1 MSLVSNKRASLLVQN
16 VVQQGSK
23 LELSALK
30 DYKDWEESM
39 RLLMTQAGVL
49 PAILFSSV
57 EQLLEALI
65 NYHDDEDTGDG
76 ALTLAQIRNKRRQAS
91 YNVELPTMQRTAL
104 GVKQEESK
112 HEEESQEISSPKKEI
127 SSEKGKEISSKAEQ
141 DRPSLTKEQQRSIAI
156 LEFSSATTQRQVER
170 YFELASS
177 TVVCA
182 LQAAVNKDL
191 HHLLENVNDRDS
203 AYQVWHALK
212 DATRSDI
219 VSQLNTE
226 GRRLFELRMDPGT
239 DPAKFMSTFRSQ
251 LKHVNANGGDVTFR
265 FAAALFLGALPPEE
279 YTFELSKLRD
289 RLANQDVSTDW
300 THIRKTLLARY
311 TDQQSKAEADGGFAM
326 YTSVND
332 TNHMENRLAIPH

>member
-203 AYQVWHALK
+203 AY
-212 DATRSDI
+212 
-219 VSQLNTE
+219 
-226 GRRLFELRMDPGT
+226 
-239 DPAKFMSTFRSQ
+239 
-251 LKHVNANGGDVTFR
+251 
-265 FAAALFLGALPPEE
+265 
-279 YTFELSKLRD
+279 
-289 RLANQDVSTDW
+289 
-300 THIRKTLLARY
+300 
-311 TDQQSKAEADGGFAM
+311 
-326 YTSVND
+326 
-332 TNHMENRLAIPH
+332 